1 MNIILIGYMGSG
13 KTTVGKALSSKLNYS
28 FKDLDAE
35 IEKIEEKKIT
45 TIFSEKGE
53 IYFRKKENKV
63 LQNILSKE
71 NKLVL
76 STGGGT
82 PCYGTIMDDLL
93 KTERVIPVYLN
104 ASLDLLTERL
114 FSEKEKRPLIS
125 HLESKELLKDFVRKH
140 LFERSFVYNKAA
152 INVSVDDKEVSEIV
166 EELILKLF

>member
-53 IYFRKKENKV
+53 IYFRKKENEV

-76 STGGGT
+76 SMGGGT

-93 KTERVIPVYLN
+93 KTEKAIPVYLN
-104 ASLDLLTERL
+104 ASLDLLTKRL

-125 HLESKELLKDFVRKH
+125 HLESRELLKDFIRKH

-152 INVSVDDKEVSEIV
+152 IKVSVDDKEVSEIV